1 MKYFIDSSK
10 NIKVFFLRI
19 NSNKLI
25 IKSKLQSFLNL
36 QSFVKMTSY
45 CLIPNLVLNLWANV
59 ALQFIITLISNFFS
73 LKILLTYFI
82 GFSTSSYLCFLWPE
96 WYLIVISCKFYDL
109 ILLLCSFNQNIP
121 SLSTVV
127 SIPFLTSI
135 FLLVSTIFIE
145 RIPQK
150 FQECFFLLLFHY
162 ILLTHLLLKQIFH
175 D

>member
-1 MKYFIDSSK
+1 MSKYFIDSSK

-19 NSNKLI
+19 NSNKLT

-73 LKILLTYFI
+73 LKILLSYFI
-82 GFSTSSYLCFLWPE
+82 GFSTSSYLCFLWAE

-109 ILLLCSFNQNIP
+109 ILLLCVFH
-121 SLSTVV
+121 
-127 SIPFLTSI
+127 LTRI
-135 FLLVSTIFIE
+135 FYHY
-145 RIPQK
+145 
-150 FQECFFLLLFHY
+150 LLLFLYHFLHSFFCLY
-162 ILLTHLLLKQIFH
+162 QPYL
-175 D
+175 